1 MTSPSDT
8 DLLNIFWV
16 EVGDY
21 LQTLNNGLLQI
32 ETGAAENEAAVLGEM
47 NRVAHSM
54 KGAARAVGIGIIETI
69 AHYLEEIFGAAIN
82 DRFPLT
88 PNICDLLYDAID
100 LIQNVVNGVENPT
113 EALASTLARLE
124 QTIANHAPEARKPAK
139 PALDSGRAT
148 IGTIELGET
157 GTLLLRPAEDGVRVP
172 VSKLDRLSGEISE
185 LLVTKM
191 HGEERQRDIQRLQKL
206 HHRWQREWRGVRTA
220 YIRLARRLQNQT
232 RDETAADLSA
242 LLDFLETNQHYL
254 AEANRHIAQLAREVA
269 QYNAQVG
276 ALVEQLQDDVGR
288 MRLVPFES
296 SLGGFQRMV
305 RDLARDTGKN
315 IYLDL
320 VGSTVELD
328 KTTLDALR
336 EPIMHLLRNAVDHGI
351 EPAAERARQGKP
363 ETGRI
368 QLAVEQ
374 RGKEIV
380 VRVSD
385 DGRGLDAERIGRAAQ
400 AAGLIGA
407 PDAGSLSEEE
417 VFNLIYHPGL
427 TTSESV
433 TRLSGRGMGL
443 DIVRTRVESL
453 RGRVSVQSAP
463 GQGTTFSLSVPLV
476 LSRLSCVVLQVGDQ
490 DFAVPSARVSRM
502 LKIRRDQVFTAEGRD
517 MVQIHGQPM
526 PVLSLHALL
535 GFPPAA
541 PSDEITL
548 LVLTAD
554 ERQIAFQIDALQSE
568 QELVLKPL
576 GREVENIRYVSG
588 AALLGSGEVIIVLDA
603 NDLIRS
609 TPVSTL
615 AVAPPAANNKDTP
628 APAAPPARQRVL
640 IVDDSITTRTLEKH
654 ILETAGFEVSVAID
668 GVEAWTILA
677 DRTFDIVIADVEMPN
692 MDGLELTRRIKND
705 GHLRQLPVVLLTSLS
720 KPEQREAGL
729 RAGADAYLMKSQF
742 DQAELLRVIQ
752 AVM

>member
-1 MTSPSDT
+1 MTTPSDA

-32 ETGAAENEAAVLGEM
+32 ETGAAENETAVLREM

-54 KGAARAVGIGIIETI
+54 KGAARAVGISVIETI
-69 AHYLEEIFGAAIN
+69 AHYLEAIFAAALN
-82 DRFPLT
+82 DRLALT
-88 PNICDLLYDAID
+88 PNLCDLLYDSID

-113 EALASTLARLE
+113 EILAAALARLE
-124 QTIANHAPEARKPAK
+124 QTVAVRAPETRQHTARPAAN
-139 PALDSGRAT
+139 PRRTAS
-148 IGTIELGET
+148 TIELAET
-157 GTLLLRPAEDGVRVP
+157 GTLLLRPAEEGVRVP

-191 HGEERQRDIQRLQKL
+191 HGEERQRDLQRLQRL
-206 HHRWQREWRGVRTA
+206 HHRWQREWRSVRTA
-220 YIRLARRLQNQT
+220 YIRLARRLQNQA
-232 RDETAADLSA
+232 RDENAADLAA
-242 LLDFLETNQHYL
+242 LLEFLETNQHYL
-254 AEANRHIAQLAREVA
+254 TETNRHIAQLARDVA

-296 SLGGFQRMV
+296 ILGGFQRMV
-305 RDLARDTGKN
+305 RDLARDVGKS

-351 EPAAERARQGKP
+351 EPSPERARLGKP

-385 DGRGLDAERIGRAAQ
+385 DGRGLDAEKISRAAQ
-400 AAGLIGA
+400 AAGLV
-407 PDAGSLSEEE
+407 STQESVVLSEEE
-417 VFNLIYHPGL
+417 IHSLIYQPGL
-427 TTSESV
+427 TTSENV

-453 RGRVSVQSAP
+453 RGRVSVQSVP
-463 GQGTTFSLSVPLV
+463 GQGTTFTLSVPLV

-490 DFAVPSARVSRM
+490 NFAVPSARVSRM

-526 PVLSLHALL
+526 PILSLHALL
-535 GFPPAA
+535 GIAPAA
-541 PSDEITL
+541 PTGDEITL
-548 LVLTAD
+548 LVLAAD
-554 ERQIAFQIDALQSE
+554 ERQIAFQIDALHSE

-576 GREVENIRYVSG
+576 GREVENAHYISG
-588 AALLGSGEVIIVLDA
+588 AALLGSGDVIIVLDA

-609 TPVSTL
+609 TPAAAPVFPH
-615 AVAPPAANNKDTP
+615 AADPDDPAPNAPP
-628 APAAPPARQRVL
+628 RRRRVL

-654 ILETAGFEVSVAID
+654 ILETAGFDVSVAID
-668 GVEAWTILA
+668 GVEAWTMLA
-677 DRTFDIVIADVEMPN
+677 ESAFDVVIADVEMPN

-705 GHLRQLPVVLLTSLS
+705 GHLGQLPVILLTSLS
-720 KPEQREAGL
+720 RPEQREAGL
-729 RAGADAYLMKSQF
+729 KAGADAYVMKSQF
-742 DQAELLRVIQ
+742 DQAELLRIIQ